1 MSNKNFIPLG
11 VLLATTLLSGGVL
24 SSSNSFA
31 DDLAPLQATNHADA
45 TVTVAA
51 ACNMEGS
58 GMNSHSV
65 AATGGNYY
73 TDIGT
78 TDLKVVCN
86 DSNGFDVYAIGFSGD
101 TEGNTDM
108 VGTDTS
114 LTIPTGVATGDVS
127 NWSMK
132 LTKDVSSNSYQPA
145 NLTIT
150 TGYDDYHAV
159 PSTYTKVAHYTSA
172 TDAGESAKGS
182 RFSTTYAVRVST
194 SQAADTYTGK
204 VKYVLVHP
212 SAQDSSNAPTINSQ
226 GN

>member
-11 VLLATTLLSGGVL
+11 VLLTTTLLSGGVL
-24 SSSNSFA
+24 SSNGSFA
-31 DDLAPLQATNHADA
+31 DSPTPLQATSQANA

-78 TDLKVVCN
+78 TNLKVVCN

-101 TEGNTDM
+101 VEGNTNM
-108 VGTDTS
+108 IGTDTS

-132 LTKDVSSNSYQPA
+132 LIKDTSSSSYQPA

-212 SAQDSSNAPTINSQ
+212 SALDSSNAPESNSQ